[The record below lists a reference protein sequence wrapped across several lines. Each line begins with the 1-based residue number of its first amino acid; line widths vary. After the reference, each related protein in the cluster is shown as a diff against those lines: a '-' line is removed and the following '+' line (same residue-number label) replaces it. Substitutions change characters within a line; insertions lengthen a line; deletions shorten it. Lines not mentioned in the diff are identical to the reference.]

1 MNDFVNKIF
10 QQMKQG
16 KTELTFGAS
25 EKIANTKP
33 EVIHETFKK
42 MNLKLQMEN
51 RPKVGIGV
59 IIIKD
64 NIILLC
70 KRKNTHGAGSYC
82 YPWVHLELSVH
93 GRNVPPG
100 KFERK

>member
-42 MNLKLQMEN
+42 MN
-51 RPKVGIGV
+51 P
-59 IIIKD
+59 
-64 NIILLC
+64 
-70 KRKNTHGAGSYC
+70 
-82 YPWVHLELSVH
+82 
-93 GRNVPPG
+93 
-100 KFERK
+100 